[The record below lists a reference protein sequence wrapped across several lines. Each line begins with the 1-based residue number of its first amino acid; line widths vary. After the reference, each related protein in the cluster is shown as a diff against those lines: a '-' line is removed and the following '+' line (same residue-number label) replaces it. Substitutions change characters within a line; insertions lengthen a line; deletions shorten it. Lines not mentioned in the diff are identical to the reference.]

1 MLVSKL
7 LMKMTSIGIR
17 EWGIVNLCMPAVSF
31 WEEFSVMMVRFKNDV
46 ESSKVRLV
54 WCWWGWGVL
63 KYLSAYIMCLIRKEV

>member
-54 WCWWGWGVL
+54 
-63 KYLSAYIMCLIRKEV
+63 